1 MVSIDLNGEGP
12 VQGSWP
18 DVWTMASTLNIACT
32 YWRTS
37 DPSSAVTG
45 GYNNGGQRNGLTLT
59 MGRAG
64 RVGNESGETATD

>member
-1 MVSIDLNGEGP
+1 
-12 VQGSWP
+12 
-18 DVWTMASTLNIACT
+18 MASTLNIACT

-45 GYNNGGQRNGLTLT
+45 GYINGGQRNGLTLT

-64 RVGNESGETATD
+64 RVGNESGETAAD